1 MLMRI
6 EECGMIMKVKM
17 RNWNEVVYLCL
28 YSYIHSMVYGVDA
41 KINLACIFLKKWLQE
56 GSCSELIQ
64 PK

>member
-1 MLMRI
+1 
-6 EECGMIMKVKM
+6 MKVKM